1 MTTPPLLAI
10 LVVTSS
16 DMTSP
21 SKHLLFHYPPHPR
34 PHSLDTA
41 DYARELPSDDSAS
54 DISSASSASSSS
66 STSTSDTFSL
76 TSSHISHIATSENTN
91 NITTANNNRYTI
103 DEDEEHH
110 DSYDQ
115 DEVDDERSAYQKR
128 RVPVRVT
135 EWTAPLFG
143 LRREDLAEALIPK
156 DALCDRKFEL
166 SLDDVVFLGHP
177 VHLPSRKT
185 VVEAGTSPSN
195 SIDEAVD
202 SKEVIVHKVGMGKFH
217 IVFVMNPS
225 WRLDYHEH
233 VSKMYNEVVKK
244 FTEACRTEEIERG
257 YLSLEAA
264 KIHKIMR
271 EAEDNG
277 SPPLANFKSTEST
290 ANDGEIQ
297 NYQCRWS
304 GKK

>member
-1 MTTPPLLAI
+1 
-10 LVVTSS
+10 
-16 DMTSP
+16 
-21 SKHLLFHYPPHPR
+21 
-34 PHSLDTA
+34 
-41 DYARELPSDDSAS
+41 
-54 DISSASSASSSS
+54 
-66 STSTSDTFSL
+66 
-76 TSSHISHIATSENTN
+76 
-91 NITTANNNRYTI
+91 
-103 DEDEEHH
+103 
-110 DSYDQ
+110 
-115 DEVDDERSAYQKR
+115 
-128 RVPVRVT
+128 VPVRVT

-185 VVEAGTSPSN
+185 VVVAGTSPSN

-277 SPPLANFKSTEST
+277 SPPIANFKSTEST